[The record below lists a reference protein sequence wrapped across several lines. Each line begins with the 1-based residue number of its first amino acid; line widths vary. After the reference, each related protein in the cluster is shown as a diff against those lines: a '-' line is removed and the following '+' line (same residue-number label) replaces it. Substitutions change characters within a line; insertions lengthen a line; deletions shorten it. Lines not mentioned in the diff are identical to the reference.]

1 MEKYEQLWNELK
13 EKLKEKEVEYKEG
26 YMMTLAESKWGEAT
40 IRDVLRLMNRME
52 DKK

>member
-13 EKLKEKEVEYKEG
+13 ERLKKKEAEYKEG
-26 YMMTLAESKWGEAT
+26 YMMTSAESKWGETT
-40 IRDVLRLMNRME
+40 IRDVLRLMYRME